1 MIQETF
7 SDVGF
12 KLTKGAKGL
21 GSNITEGAKGLVKT
35 IDKGIQIFIEVTS
48 FIIYFFVLLLG

>member
-7 SDVGF
+7 SDVGS

-21 GSNITEGAKGLVKT
+21 GSNIQKVQRVSLK
-35 IDKGIQIFIEVTS
+35 
-48 FIIYFFVLLLG
+48 LLTKEYKFLLK

>member
-7 SDVGF
+7 SDVGS

-35 IDKGIQIFIEVTS
+35 IDKGIQIFIKVTS
-48 FIIYFFVLLLG
+48 FIIYFLFCY